1 MPPDKKMN
9 LGDSMKFT
17 FVNSKNI
24 CALAAGAFLFGASAT
39 SSHADAVADF
49 YTGKTINVLVGSDA
63 GGGYDAQ
70 ARFMAQ
76 HIGQFIPGTPSVIVQ
91 NVPGAG
97 GILAANRIYN
107 VNAQDG
113 TYMAFIQRGIL
124 TSQLT
129 NQAGVHYEVSKFHW
143 IGNFAS
149 ETAVVVSWFESPIK
163 TVDDLFTKEFI
174 VAGTG
179 VTGDNEMSARLF
191 NALIGTKFKIVA
203 GYRGTNEAILAL
215 ERGEVQG
222 LADWAWS
229 NVKTRKG
236 DYLRDHKINVLMQSA
251 LVKEP
256 DLPDVPLASEF
267 VKNDVDRQAMQLYFA
282 QKTIA
287 RPSMMGPGVPEDR
300 VAAVRTAFMAMANDP
315 HFKEDAKKAKL
326 EVEPSSYESVNKLV
340 DLISKT
346 SPAVAQRLTDATTP
360 K

>member
-1 MPPDKKMN
+1 
-9 LGDSMKFT
+9 MKAL
-17 FVNSKNI
+17 
-24 CALAAGAFLFGASAT
+24 CASVVGTAILATLALTA
-39 SSHADAVADF
+39 HADAVADF
-49 YTGKTINVLVGSDA
+49 YAGKTINVLVGSDA

-76 HIGQFIPGTPSVIVQ
+76 HIGRFIPGAPNVIVQ
-91 NVPGAG
+91 NAPGAG
-97 GILAANRIYN
+97 GILASNRIYN
-107 VNAQDG
+107 VAPQDG

-129 NQAGVHYEVSKFHW
+129 NQPGIHYDVTKFQW

-149 ETAVVVSWFESPIK
+149 ETAVTVSWYESPIK
-163 TVDDLFTKEFI
+163 TVDDLFKKEFI

-236 DYLRDHKINVLMQSA
+236 DYLRDHKINILMQSA

-256 DLPDVPLASEF
+256 DLPNVPLASEF
-267 VKNDVDRQAMQLYFA
+267 VKNDIDRQAMQLYFA

-287 RPSMMGPGVPEDR
+287 RPSMMGPSVPEDR
-300 VAAVRTAFMAMANDP
+300 VAAVRTAFMAMANDS

-346 SPAVAQRLTDATTP
+346 SPTVAKRLSDATMP
-360 K
+360 Q

>member
-1 MPPDKKMN
+1 MQ
-9 LGDSMKFT
+9 MKT
-17 FVNSKNI
+17 L
-24 CALAAGAFLFGASAT
+24 CASIMGAVILAALPLAA
-39 SSHADAVADF
+39 HADAVADF

-70 ARFMAQ
+70 ARLMSRHLGRFVSGNPAM
-76 HIGQFIPGTPSVIVQ
+76 VVQ

-129 NQAGVHYEVSKFHW
+129 NQQGVHYEVAKFNW

-149 ETAVVVSWFESPIK
+149 ETAVAVSWFDSPVK
-163 TVDDLFTKEFI
+163 TANDLFSHELI

-179 VTGDNEMSARLF
+179 VTGDNESSARLF

-236 DYLRDHKINVLMQSA
+236 DYLRDHKINILMQSA

-256 DLPDVPLASEF
+256 DLPDVPLASDF
-267 VKNDVDRQAMQLYFA
+267 VKNDLDRKAMQLYFA

-287 RPSMMGPGVPEDR
+287 RPSMVGPGVPADR
-300 VAAVRTAFMAMANDP
+300 VAALRTAFVAMAKDP
-315 HFKEDAKKAKL
+315 QFKEDAEKSKL
-326 EVEPSSYESVNKLV
+326 EVAPTSYETVTKLV
-340 DLISKT
+340 DLISTT
-346 SPAVAQRLTDATTP
+346 SPEVAARLTDAMTP
-360 K
+360 H

>member
-1 MPPDKKMN
+1 MPLDTKIN
-9 LGDSMKFT
+9 WGDSMKSA
-17 FVNSKNI
+17 FVNNHVR
-24 CALAAGAFLFGASAT
+24 ALAMAAFLIGPGSIAA
-39 SSHADAVADF
+39 HADAVADF
-49 YTGKTINVLVGSDA
+49 YAGKTINILVGSDA

-70 ARFMAQ
+70 ARFMAA
-76 HIGQFIPGTPSVIVQ
+76 HIGPFIPGNPTVIVQ
-91 NVPGAG
+91 NTPGAG
-97 GILAANRIYN
+97 GILASNRIYG
-107 VNAQDG
+107 VERQDG
-113 TYMAFIQRGIL
+113 TYIGFVQRGIL

-129 NQAGVHYEVSKFHW
+129 GQAGIHYEVNKFQW

-149 ETAVVVSWFESPIK
+149 ETAVVVSWYESPIK

-191 NALIGTKFKIVA
+191 NALLGTKFKIIA

-236 DYLRDHKINVLMQSA
+236 DYLRDHKINILMQSA
-251 LVKEP
+251 LEKEP
-256 DLPDVPLASEF
+256 DLPDVPLASQY
-267 VKNDVDRQAMQLYFA
+267 VKNDIDRQAMNLYFA

-287 RPSMMGPGVPEDR
+287 RPSMMGPGVPADR
-300 VAAVRTAFMAMANDP
+300 VAAVRTAFMAMAKDP
-315 HFKEDAKKAKL
+315 QFKEDAKKAKL
-326 EVEPSSYESVNKLV
+326 EVEPSSYETVNKLV
-340 DLISKT
+340 DVISKT
-346 SPAVAQRLTDATTP
+346 SPDVAKRLSDATTP